1 MELKE
6 LNYVTAINECGSIS
20 KAAKKLSMAQ
30 SSLSHFLKNY
40 EKQIGYEIF
49 IRSNGGLRPTYEGE
63 LYLKAADSILNIKKK
78 LSNEIDDVSNLKR
91 GKVIFSISSPK
102 APYLLPQVIPK
113 FKEKYENIDV
123 EIIEADIAYQE
134 TLLQHEKVDVA
145 LVSLP
150 LVNTRLKYDLIFKEE
165 VLLCAHKSFGLNK
178 IAKTAGKTGKP
189 WIDLNELKD
198 LPFLTFNVSS
208 LIMSELFDKVMKKY
222 KDNLKIN
229 NTKNSFNTVL
239 SLVKVGVGT
248 TLMPEL
254 YTYKNKDLEYYSIGP
269 EGLYRSLALAYPPSG
284 YLSKATKV
292 FSEIIMSSM
301 REENIKSRNNYD
313 IYKR

>member
-6 LNYVTAINECGSIS
+6 LYYVTTINECGSIS

-63 LYLKAADSILNIKKK
+63 LYLKAADLILNIKKK
-78 LSNEIDDVSNLKR
+78 LSKEIDDVSNLKR

-102 APYLLPQVIPK
+102 APYLLPQAMPK
-113 FKEKYENIDV
+113 FREKYENIDV

-150 LVNTRLKYDLIFKEE
+150 LVNSRLNYDLIFKEE
-165 VLLCAHKSFGLNK
+165 VLLCAHRSLGLSK
-178 IAKTAGKTGKP
+178 IAKPAGETGKR
-189 WIDLNELKD
+189 WIDLDDVKD
-198 LPFLTFNVSS
+198 LPFLEFNVTSVR
-208 LIMSELFDKVMKKY
+208 MTELFDNVMGNY
-222 KDNLKIN
+222 QDNLKIN
-229 NTKNSFNTVL
+229 KTQNSFNTVL
-239 SLVKVGVGT
+239 SLVKVGLGT
-248 TLMPEL
+248 TLIPEM
-254 YTYKNKDLEYYSIGP
+254 YTYKNKDLEYYSVGQK
-269 EGLYRSLALAYPPSG
+269 GMYRSLALAYPPSG
-284 YLSKATKV
+284 YVSKATKV
-292 FSEIIMSSM
+292 FAKVIMDLM
-301 REENIKSRNNYD
+301 REQNIKSRIEYQ
-313 IYKR
+313 I